1 MAKKKEVAKDAN
13 GFPIKPPKKIE
24 TEEVTVEHETH
35 HEPETASEVIT
46 ENARRTAARLG
57 ALTAEALLETYSIR
71 WEWPDRKK
79 IELLVL
85 MWDLTCETIAQILGL
100 LEEEVQQHIQE
111 LEDSWR
117 SLGRPLAPED
127 RELARGRQIA
137 ELERLR
143 QQFEEAYLN
152 SKDPKFL
159 EKKAVVLD
167 KLAKLRGIEA
177 DRNQDDAG
185 DDGTVNLKKKI
196 GAMDV
201 DTQREL
207 LKRLQTPKKKV
218 EEED

>member
-143 QQFEEAYLN
+143 QQFEEAY
-152 SKDPKFL
+152 
-159 EKKAVVLD
+159 VLD